1 VITPCAAQRGRICLV
16 YGTVDHKV
24 ERSGPRGILI
34 SMRCDLTVSYFS
46 RVENI
51 AENDQR
57 LFAACKPGKPMVDG
71 SASYDAVQGLRQI
84 RFAFQSKKVMDLVIR
99 GLTYNA
105 EQTDVPYSV
114 GEGFFEFLGNQGC
127 VNG

>member
-1 VITPCAAQRGRICLV
+1 
-16 YGTVDHKV
+16 
-24 ERSGPRGILI
+24 
-34 SMRCDLTVSYFS
+34 MRCDLTVSYFC
-46 RVENI
+46 RIENI

-57 LFAACKPGKPMVDG
+57 LFAACKPGKPMLGG

-84 RFAFQSKKVMDLVIR
+84 PFAFRSKNFVEVVIR

-114 GEGFFEFLGNQGC
+114 GEGSFEFLGNQGC